1 MAPFSNGWELS
12 GSTLQYI
19 DVDNGIVEL
28 RQVFCCI
35 SIFNMEYLAF
45 IGHDLV
51 DCTLTLLTSGKTLTG
66 LYAQG
71 ANVNGHT
78 IGFFSFDEEQVK
90 DIVKY
95 LASPDARVLAPCITY
110 NGYYRRLY
118 VKQIPYELLGKA
130 GLLVL

>member
-19 DVDNGIVEL
+19 DVDNGIVGL

-35 SIFNMEYLAF
+35 SIFNMEYLALF
-45 IGHDLV
+45 KHDFV
-51 DCTLTLLTSGKTLTG
+51 DCTLFISGKTLTG
-66 LYAQG
+66 FYQQG

-78 IGFFSFDEEQVK
+78 TGFFSFCEEQVK

-95 LASPDARVLAPCITY
+95 LASPDAWVLAPCITY
-110 NGYYRRLY
+110 NGYSRRVY